1 MFYSGDPEKI
11 TDLSYAQFLDAH
23 RDYGFVGCGARIAG
37 DGEIRGEFLETEDCG
52 GRTYIRFQTGEY
64 ETVGLAGALL
74 PEAAGETVRFSMEAD
89 KVYLF
94 DRETKEAIGAA

>member
-1 MFYSGDPEKI
+1 MGIRPGDMRLLAEHETEK
-11 TDLSYAQFLDAH
+11 D
-23 RDYGFVGCGARIAG
+23 AG

-64 ETVGLAGALL
+64 ETVGLAGAIL
-74 PEAAGETVRFSMEAD
+74 PENAGETVRFSMAAD